1 MKPKYDK
8 NYYLE
13 LASNTFKYI
22 VIYFDVT
29 RPQYEKNYRYNGR
42 FSIDELLKQI
52 GILKGFNEKDPKVIN
67 DYNNVRN
74 RSRYETTSNYT
85 FGIPSWIT

>member
-8 NYYLE
+8 QYYLE
-13 LASNTFKYI
+13 LASKTFKYI

-29 RPQYEKNYRYNGR
+29 RPQYENNYRYNGR

-52 GILKGFNEKDPKVIN
+52 AILKGFNEKDP
-67 DYNNVRN
+67 
-74 RSRYETTSNYT
+74 
-85 FGIPSWIT
+85 